1 MQGSGGVYLY
11 HLSPSEPDN
20 VLQISFPSVTPMA
33 SVEIASVQEL
43 SIAVDM
49 CYLGA
54 RCCMGAH
61 WEGRK
66 KKALPFNEVAVK
78 LEELLIFFTLLSD
91 LKGFLYLR
99 MI

>member
-1 MQGSGGVYLY
+1 
-11 HLSPSEPDN
+11 
-20 VLQISFPSVTPMA
+20 MA

-54 RCCMGAH
+54 RCWMGAH
-61 WEGRK
+61 QEGRK

-78 LEELLIFFTLLSD
+78 LEELLIFFTLLVYFSD